1 MGRRL
6 VPTARIVRGV
16 EPGSVEWLKTASA
29 SKVAAMLGLSPWESP
44 FSLWHRMA
52 GNITADPA
60 TDVQTRGHYLEPA
73 LRQWFADQHPDRT
86 IRPGLSFAHADR
98 PWQTAAPD
106 GLIVKDRRVT
116 GLLECKTALLDW
128 EWGEP
133 GTDEVP
139 PYYRVQALWQMD
151 CTGIP
156 VVAFAVLT
164 SHWEFRQY
172 IVRYDPAEAD
182 QIRSRVVEFMAS
194 LAEGRAP
201 GWDSHAAT
209 YRALRDLHPD
219 IDDVDA
225 EIDPA
230 TAIRFHNAA
239 CAAKYAEE
247 DLQEATNAVAHAMG
261 TARRAVL
268 TLDDGFVNV
277 LATRQ
282 ARAGGKPFVK
292 RSNTLTNTFTLTPK
306 KAAS

>member
-1 MGRRL
+1 
-6 VPTARIVRGV
+6 V
-16 EPGSVEWLKTASA
+16 
-29 SKVAAMLGLSPWESP
+29 
-44 FSLWHRMA
+44 
-52 GNITADPA
+52 
-60 TDVQTRGHYLEPA
+60 
-73 LRQWFADQHPDRT
+73 
-86 IRPGLSFAHADR
+86 SFANVDR

-225 EIDPA
+225 EIDPGLA
-230 TAIRFHNAA
+230 VSFHNAA
-239 CAAKYAEE
+239 VDSDIAKAA
-247 DLQEATNAVAHAMG
+247 LATATTAVAAAMG

-268 TLDDGFVNV
+268 TLPDGAVNI

-282 ARAGGKPFVK
+282 TRAGSTPFVV
-292 RSNTLTNTFTLTPK
+292 RHPTLTSTFTLIPK